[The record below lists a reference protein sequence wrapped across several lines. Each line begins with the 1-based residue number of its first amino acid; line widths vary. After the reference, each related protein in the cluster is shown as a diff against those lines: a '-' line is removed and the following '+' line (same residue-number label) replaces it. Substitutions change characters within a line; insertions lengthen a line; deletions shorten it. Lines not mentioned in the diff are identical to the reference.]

1 MRISEEQLLR
11 ELKMED
17 LEAQHQEIAEVIG
30 IENMVKLSR
39 YFAGNPIYAP
49 KIENLVKNKKY
60 NLIRQEYDGTNI
72 KKLATKYD
80 VCESTVYNILRDM
93 LLKGADKREA
103 KANIPGQMSIVEFFG
118 QPLEEKL

>member
-17 LEAQHQEIAEVIG
+17 LETQHREIAEVIG
-30 IENMVKLSR
+30 IENLVKLRR
-39 YFAGNPIYAP
+39 YFAGNPVYAP

-60 NLIRQEYDGTNI
+60 SLIRQEYDGTNI
-72 KKLATKYD
+72 KMLATKYD

-93 LLKGADKREA
+93 LLKGACKREA
-103 KANIPGQMSIVEFFG
+103 KANIPGQMNIMEFFS
-118 QPLEEKL
+118 QPLGEK

>member
-17 LEAQHQEIAEVIG
+17 LETQHREIAEVIG
-30 IENMVKLSR
+30 IENLVKLSR
-39 YFAGNPIYAP
+39 YFAGNPVYAP

-60 NLIRQEYDGTNI
+60 SLIRQEYDGTNI
-72 KKLATKYD
+72 KMLATKYD

-93 LLKGADKREA
+93 LLNGACKREA
-103 KANIPGQMSIVEFFG
+103 KANIPGQMNIMEFFS
-118 QPLEEKL
+118 QPLGEK

>member
-17 LEAQHQEIAEVIG
+17 LETQHREIAEVIG
-30 IENMVKLSR
+30 IENLVKLSR
-39 YFAGNPIYAP
+39 YFAGNPVYAP

-60 NLIRQEYDGTNI
+60 SLIRQEYDGTNI
-72 KKLATKYD
+72 KMLATKYD

-93 LLKGADKREA
+93 LLKGACKREA
-103 KANIPGQMSIVEFFG
+103 KAIIPGQMNIMEFFS
-118 QPLEEKL
+118 QPLGEK

>member
-1 MRISEEQLLR
+1 MGISEEQLLR

-17 LEAQHQEIAEVIG
+17 LEAQHREIAEVIG
-30 IENMVKLSR
+30 IENLVKLSR
-39 YFAGNPIYAP
+39 YFAGNPVYAP

-60 NLIRQEYDGTNI
+60 SLIRQEYDGTNI
-72 KKLATKYD
+72 KKLSTKYD

-103 KANIPGQMSIVEFFG
+103 RANIPGQINIMEFLD
-118 QPLEEKL
+118 QPIEENL